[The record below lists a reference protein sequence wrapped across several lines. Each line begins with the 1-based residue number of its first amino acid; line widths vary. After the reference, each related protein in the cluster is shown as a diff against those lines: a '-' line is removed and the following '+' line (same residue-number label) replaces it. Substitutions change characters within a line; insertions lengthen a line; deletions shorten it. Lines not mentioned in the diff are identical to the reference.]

1 MTRSLVPY
9 RSSRPLPGVRRL
21 WLLVFL
27 AAAVVYALTCQ
38 RGVAW
43 QDSGMFQYRAWRGE
57 LASPLGLA
65 LAHPLYVGAGWLL
78 KFVPIGGFPLRLN
91 VLSAL
96 GMAIACANLAA
107 VAMLLTGRRWIAAAA
122 AGMTALAH
130 TPWWLATIAEAGY
143 TWSLAGFT
151 AELWVL
157 VLLIRRPTW
166 GKLAS
171 LALLNGLGLCVHNFA
186 LLPLP
191 VYLTVAIVL
200 VARKRLPAWS
210 LGAAAVAWLA
220 GAGLYL
226 GMIVAEI
233 VGGAGFVATIRSALF
248 GTSYQ
253 GQVLNTRFAWGTVR
267 KANLLLMLIN
277 VLGPQ
282 VLFVL
287 GAWVLRRRVG
297 GALAAVLGALAAI
310 QLLFVLRYNVPDQF
324 MFFLPALAMVNL
336 LAAMGLAHLARRRLW
351 RRIVVA
357 AVVLWAIAAPLAYA
371 FAPAVVEKVGA
382 SMARARKLP
391 HRNETRYW
399 LTPWKHNERS
409 AETFA
414 QSVLTG
420 ESKLAENAFIIADST
435 TYYPLVV
442 VQQLGDLRPDVTIL
456 NMNDTWDELPPP
468 ADGLAAFFAAA
479 GGRPIYVVSNVKGYC
494 PDALGDLAIP
504 AGDVY
509 LLRRLP

>member
-1 MTRSLVPY
+1 M
-9 RSSRPLPGVRRL
+9 RRL

-43 QDSGMFQYRAWRGE
+43 QDSGMFQYRAWRGDV
-57 LASPLGLA
+57 ASPLGLA

-96 GMAIACANLAA
+96 GMAAACANLAA
-107 VAMLLTGRRWIAAAA
+107 VAMLLTGRRWIAVAV
-122 AGMTALAH
+122 AGMMALAH
-130 TPWWLATIAEAGY
+130 TPWWLASVAEVY

-253 GQVLNTRFAWGTVR
+253 GQVLNTRLAWGTVR
-267 KANLLLMLIN
+267 KANLAMMLMN

-282 VLFVL
+282 LLFVL

-324 MFFLPALAMVNL
+324 MFFLPALAMLNL
-336 LAAMGLAHLARRRLW
+336 LAALGLAQLADAGRWARR
-351 RRIVVA
+351 IAVGVVA
-357 AVVLWAIAAPLAYA
+357 VWIVAAPLAYA
-371 FAPAVVEKVGA
+371 LAPAAVG
-382 SMARARKLP
+382 SPARARELP
-391 HRNETRYW
+391 YRNEARYW
-399 LTPWKHNERS
+399 LVPWKHDEDSAERFARS
-409 AETFA
+409 ALEGPDRVA
-414 QSVLTG
+414 AG
-420 ESKLAENAFIIADST
+420 AIIVADATS
-435 TYYPLVV
+435 YYPLA
-442 VQQLGDLRPDVTIL
+442 LARDIHDLRPDVTL
-456 NMNDTWDELPPP
+456 LGGHEPWTELPHPD
-468 ADGLAAFFAAA
+468 DGVDAFFAAA
-479 GGRPIYVVSNVKGYC
+479 GDRPVYVVSPAPGYC
-494 PDALGDLAIP
+494 PKALLEQAQFDP